1 MITRRTLLI
10 ALGSGAISA
19 SLPLSAQEKKLPR
32 IGFLY
37 YGARQSLFGR
47 YEAFL
52 QGMRELGYVEGKD
65 YAVEA
70 RFADSRNERIP
81 GMIAELIGLK
91 VDLILAQGTPI
102 VLELKRAGI
111 AVPVVIVVSVDP
123 VSLGVAASLG
133 RPGGMFTGLTNLQL
147 DMNPKQLEVLLDL
160 MPKLSRVA
168 VLAYPLNQA
177 YADQLRAVR
186 SAARQRNVQVIA
198 TEVRAAEDFES
209 KFSSMAR
216 DRAQAVLILGAT
228 FFLQHVRRLAQL
240 ALEHRLPSIYLSKE
254 FAEAG
259 GLMTYG
265 PDLLENY
272 RRAPA
277 FVDKILKGAK
287 PGEIPFEQPTRLTM
301 VINQKTA
308 KALGVPIP
316 QEILL
321 RADRVIE

>member
-1 MITRRTLLI
+1 
-10 ALGSGAISA
+10 
-19 SLPLSAQEKKLPR
+19 
-32 IGFLY
+32 
-37 YGARQSLFGR
+37 
-47 YEAFL
+47 
-52 QGMRELGYVEGKD
+52 
-65 YAVEA
+65 
-70 RFADSRNERIP
+70 
-81 GMIAELIGLK
+81 LK
-91 VDLILAQGTPI
+91 VDLILAQGTPV

-147 DMNPKQLEVLLDL
+147 DMNPKQLELLLDL
-160 MPKLSRVA
+160 MRKLSRVA

-186 SAARQRNVQVIA
+186 SVAQQRNVRVIV

-209 KFSSMAR
+209 KFGSMAK

-240 ALEHRLPSIYLSKE
+240 ALKHRLPSIYLSKE

-265 PDLLENY
+265 PDLVENY

-301 VINQKTA
+301 VINRKTA
-308 KALGVPIP
+308 EALGVPIP